1 MLDPA
6 TSRTRRARRAD
17 MSRKDF
23 IALVTGW
30 SGELVLVLVISALGP
45 ICRLGRAHDSMLL
58 QCVQ

>member
-6 TSRTRRARRAD
+6 TSKTRRARRAA

-30 SGELVLVLVISALGP
+30 SG
-45 ICRLGRAHDSMLL
+45 DSFWFSSFRPLARY
-58 QCVQ
+58 VG